1 MRVAAHIRETQSP
14 GFLLTLTGIKVRVLK
29 PTSELWQAV
38 SCSFILEILYKVWL
52 PLSQSIPD
60 TSVLNLQ
67 CICVKASGRKTAV
80 RDEICRLQS
89 TISWKMQWQIN
100 QGNTS
105 MWGAQSGDFQL
116 TQVRDNESKGLQWDW
131 YFELILIESL
141 ECVVYWVG
149 AAMNQQS
156 RLTQE
161 NHNCNTHTHACMPL
175 GTHTH
180 LLIYRNTTH

>member
-1 MRVAAHIRETQSP
+1 MCVCKWGWQH
-14 GFLLTLTGIKVRVLK
+14 
-29 PTSELWQAV
+29 TSERHNLQASFWHWQGLRCGCWNRRVSCGRPFLAV
-38 SCSFILEILYKVWL
+38 SFWKYCIKCVCHYR
-52 PLSQSIPD
+52 SQFLTQACWIYSA
-60 TSVLNLQ
+60 V
-67 CICVKASGRKTAV
+67 V